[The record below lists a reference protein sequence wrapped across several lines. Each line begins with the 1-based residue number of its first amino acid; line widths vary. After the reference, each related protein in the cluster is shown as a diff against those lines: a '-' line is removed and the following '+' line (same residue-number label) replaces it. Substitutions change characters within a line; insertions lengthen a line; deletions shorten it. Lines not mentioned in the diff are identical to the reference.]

1 VFTPNPNQ
9 CATPVTLNVTIT
21 NSIVPNFTTSAT
33 YCTGSTIPALVNT
46 SPNGI
51 TGTWS
56 PATVNNTTSGSYV
69 FTPNPN
75 QCATPITLN
84 VTITNSIVPN
94 FATSAT
100 YCTGSSIPALVNTSP
115 NGITG
120 TWSPATVSNTAS
132 GSYVFTPNPN
142 QCATPVTLNVT
153 ITISI
158 VPNFATSATYCTGST
173 IPALVNTSP
182 NGITGS
188 WSPATVNNT
197 TSGSYVFTPNP
208 NQCATPV
215 TLNVTITNS
224 IVPNFATSATYCTGS
239 TIPALVN
246 TSPNGITGT
255 WNPATVSNT
264 ASGSYVFTPNPN
276 HCATPITLNV
286 TIDGISGTISG
297 PSSLCAQEVDTF
309 TVSVSGGTWQ
319 SNDTSIA
326 TIDQNGMVT
335 AIAAGTVTIIYSI
348 PGSCTS
354 IISTNLT
361 VFPLPQPILESAFI
375 CVDPTTGIT
384 LEPAVLNCG
393 LSASTHS
400 FSWTLDGNLLP
411 TTTPTHLATTTGVY
425 QVVATHLVTG
435 CSNTISTTVTNSS
448 SALATAIIAVDF
460 ALQQTITITITGG
473 SGNYIYQLNDGP
485 WQTQPVFTGVPEGEN
500 NIGIQDLNGCGII
513 YVTVYSLNYP
523 RFFTSNGDGFN
534 DTWNI
539 SGITEQ
545 PNALIAIFDRYGKLL
560 KTIKASEGRGWDGT
574 YNGEPLPA
582 TDYWF
587 SLEYVNRNG
596 IANTFKAHFSL
607 KR

>member
-1 VFTPNPNQ
+1 SATYCTGSTIPALANTSPNGITGTWNPATVSNTASGSYLFTPNPNQ
-9 CATPVTLNVTIT
+9 CTTPVTLNVTIT
-21 NSIVPNFTTSAT
+21 NSIVPDF
-33 YCTGSTIPALVNT
+33 V
-46 SPNGI
+46 
-51 TGTWS
+51 
-56 PATVNNTTSGSYV
+56 
-69 FTPNPN
+69 
-75 QCATPITLN
+75 
-84 VTITNSIVPN
+84 
-94 FATSAT
+94 
-100 YCTGSSIPALVNTSP
+100 
-115 NGITG
+115 
-120 TWSPATVSNTAS
+120 
-132 GSYVFTPNPN
+132 
-142 QCATPVTLNVT
+142 
-153 ITISI
+153 
-158 VPNFATSATYCTGST
+158 
-173 IPALVNTSP
+173 
-182 NGITGS
+182 
-188 WSPATVNNT
+188 
-197 TSGSYVFTPNP
+197 
-208 NQCATPV
+208 
-215 TLNVTITNS
+215 
-224 IVPNFATSATYCTGS
+224 TSATYCTGS

-255 WNPATVSNT
+255 WNPATISNT
-264 ASGSYVFTPNPN
+264 TSGSYLFTPNPN
-276 HCATPITLNV
+276 QCATPVTLNV

-297 PSSLCAQEVDTF
+297 PSSLCALEVGTF

-319 SNDTSIA
+319 SDDTSIA
-326 TIDQNGMVT
+326 TIDQNGIVT
-335 AIAAGTVTIIYSI
+335 AIAAGSVAITYSI

-384 LEPAVLNCG
+384 LEPAILNCG

-400 FSWTLDGNLLP
+400 FSWTLDGNPLP

-425 QVVATHLVTG
+425 KVVATHLGTG
-435 CSNTISTTVTNSS
+435 CSNTTSTTVTTSS
-448 SALATAIIAVDF
+448 FALATAEIAVDF
-460 ALQQTITITITGG
+460 ALQQTITVTITGG

-500 NIGIQDLNGCGII
+500 NIAIQDLNGCGII
-513 YVTVYSLNYP
+513 YVSVYSLNYP
-523 RFFTSNGDGFN
+523 RFFTPNGDGFN

-587 SLEYVNRNG
+587 SLEYMNRNG
-596 IANTFKAHFSL
+596 STKTFKAHFSL